1 MRRPLLLALV
11 LWLSVLLP
19 ASLSGV
25 ARAADAPGHGDKA
38 APHGEKA
45 PAPGDDHGGHG
56 KAQEGVFG
64 QALDLAI
71 WTVVVF
77 VILLIVLGKYAWGPM
92 MEGLKR
98 REESIRAAIEEAQK
112 AKEEAARMRQEMNA
126 EIARSRD
133 EQRKMVE
140 EARRDAERLKEEM
153 KAEAQAQITAERER
167 LRKEISTA
175 TDQALQQL
183 WSQTAKLATEVSAKA
198 IRKNLSEE
206 DHRRLVDE
214 ALRELKVA
222 PEGNKG

>member
-1 MRRPLLLALV
+1 MRRPLLVIFVLIVAVLACAA
-11 LWLSVLLP
+11 LP
-19 ASLSGV
+19 GSAH
-25 ARAADAPGHGDKA
+25 AADAPKHGEKEGGHGD
-38 APHGEKA
+38 G
-45 PAPGDDHGGHG
+45 HGGHG
-56 KAQEGVFG
+56 GGDDGGVFG
-64 QALDLAI
+64 KALDLAI

-77 VILLIVLGKYAWGPM
+77 LVLLVVLGKFAWGPM

-98 REESIRAAIEEAQK
+98 REESIRAAIDEAQK
-112 AKEEAARMRQEMNA
+112 AKEEAAKMRQEMNA

-183 WSQTAKLATEVSAKA
+183 WNQTAKLATEISSKA
-198 IRKNLSEE
+198 IRKSLSEE

-214 ALRELKVA
+214 ALKELKVA
-222 PEGNKG
+222 PEGNRG